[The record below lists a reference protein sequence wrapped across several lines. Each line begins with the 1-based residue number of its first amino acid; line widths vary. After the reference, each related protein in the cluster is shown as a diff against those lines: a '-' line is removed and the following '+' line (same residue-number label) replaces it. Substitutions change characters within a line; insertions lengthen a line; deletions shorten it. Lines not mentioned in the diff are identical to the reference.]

1 MAKNGGFE
9 ESELEIEDKFAYKE
23 LVFPNLK
30 GKSSD

>member
-9 ESELEIEDKFAYKE
+9 ESDLEIEEKFAYKD
-23 LVFPNLK
+23 LINPKSK